1 MIRHFF
7 HHIFIFILE
16 LKKFFDNERGSI
28 PFGNRLA
35 RSSTLSM
42 TVTYSSCISLSTL
55 LKFLKILIKNVQTFK
70 IYTS

>member
-28 PFGNRLA
+28 PFGDRLA

-42 TVTYSSCISLSTL
+42 IVTYTSLLVYLYL
-55 LKFLKILIKNVQTFK
+55 L
-70 IYTS
+70 Y

>member
-28 PFGNRLA
+28 PFGDRLA

-42 TVTYSSCISLSTL
+42 IVTYTSLL
-55 LKFLKILIKNVQTFK
+55 VYLYLF
-70 IYTS
+70 Y